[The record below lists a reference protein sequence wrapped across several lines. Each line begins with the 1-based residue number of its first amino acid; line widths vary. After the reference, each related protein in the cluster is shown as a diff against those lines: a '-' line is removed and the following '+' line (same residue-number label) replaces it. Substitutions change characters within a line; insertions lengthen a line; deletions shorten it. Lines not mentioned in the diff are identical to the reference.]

1 MVAGTVWGRRGQRGE
16 GPLVSEAREEEV
28 GSGRQRLSGCVGACE
43 WERNGPSG
51 LAGPVLLLGWNPGA
65 GLFLILSPFSF
76 SVSIFWID
84 FQMNSS
90 FI

>member
-1 MVAGTVWGRRGQRGE
+1 MERARSSAKRAERRWG
-16 GPLVSEAREEEV
+16 LVVSDCLGALARA
-28 GSGRQRLSGCVGACE
+28 SG
-43 WERNGPSG
+43 ERNGPGG

-65 GLFLILSPFSF
+65 GPFLILSPFSF